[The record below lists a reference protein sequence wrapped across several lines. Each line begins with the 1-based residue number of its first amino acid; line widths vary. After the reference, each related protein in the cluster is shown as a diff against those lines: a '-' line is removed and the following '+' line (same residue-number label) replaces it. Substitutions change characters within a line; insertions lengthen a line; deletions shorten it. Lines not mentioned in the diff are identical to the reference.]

1 MILILVFQLKGM
13 FLVDSLRFDT
23 LRTQRYYIIPPSI
36 IPPKDYQRYY
46 IIPPKDYSFSP
57 GDIVLVRLS
66 GNLPIEYTTV
76 VDYNGKIPIYSP
88 TGKILF
94 EITISDMNYDSALT
108 YLNRTISPSLKDYN
122 VSLFLVSPSVF
133 PVRFEGEVFGH
144 SEIYVNGLTR
154 LHEILKFA
162 PLKPNASRDIFEITL
177 NHKRDTVNILPLYRD
192 GDIYSSPLLKP
203 NSIIKVF
210 PDSSFCWVLFGGISQ
225 VNCREGEDVLTV
237 FRRATFADPKVK
249 PVDIKVRR
257 GKFKDKLDVG
267 DTLVPIFGF
276 DSVIVSGY
284 VNKPSSI
291 PYMNMATVS
300 YYISQAGGFKDN
312 VVLGKYTVIGL
323 DGKVK
328 KVKEDYVPLPGE
340 VIFVEKSHL
349 RDYLFFASTVLGMAI
364 SLLNTYLILTT
375 R

>member
-1 MILILVFQLKGM
+1 MIPILVFQIKGV
-13 FLVDSLRFDT
+13 FLFDSLRFDT
-23 LRTQRYYIIPPSI
+23 LRTQRYYIIPP
-36 IPPKDYQRYY
+36 KDYT
-46 IIPPKDYSFSP
+46 FSP

-66 GNLPIEYTTV
+66 GNLPVEYTTV
-76 VDYNGKIPIYSP
+76 VDYNGRIPLYSP

-94 EITISDMNYDSALT
+94 EIKISDMIYDSVLI
-108 YLNRTISPSLKDYN
+108 YLNRIIASSLRGYN
-122 VSLFLVSPSVF
+122 VSLFLVSSSVF
-133 PVRFEGEVFGH
+133 PVRFEGEVFGY

-154 LHEILKFA
+154 LHEILKFV

-177 NHKRDTVNILPLYRD
+177 NHKRDTVSLLPLYRD

-225 VNCREGEDVLTV
+225 VNCREGEDALTV

-249 PVDIKVRR
+249 PIDIKVRR

-267 DTLVPIFGF
+267 DTIVPIFGF

-291 PYMNMATVS
+291 PYISMATVS

-328 KVKEDYVPLPGE
+328 KVKGDYVPLPGE

-349 RDYLFFASTVLGMAI
+349 RDYLFLASTVLGMAI
-364 SLLNTYLILTT
+364 SILNTYLILTT

>member
-13 FLVDSLRFDT
+13 FLVDSFRFDT
-23 LRTQRYYIIPPSI
+23 LRTQRYYIIPP
-36 IPPKDYQRYY
+36 KDYT
-46 IIPPKDYSFSP
+46 FSP

-66 GNLPIEYTTV
+66 GNIPLEYTTV
-76 VDYNGKIPIYSP
+76 VDYNGRIPLYSP

-94 EITISDMNYDSALT
+94 EITIADMSYDSVLI
-108 YLNRTISPSLKDYN
+108 YLNRTISPSLKGYK
-122 VSLFLVSPSVF
+122 VSLFLISPSVF
-133 PVRFEGEVFGH
+133 PVRFEGEVFGY

-154 LHEILKFA
+154 LHEILKFV
-162 PLKPNASRDIFEITL
+162 PLKPNGSRDIFEINL
-177 NHKRDTVNILPLYRD
+177 NHKRDTVNLLPLYRD

-225 VNCREGEDVLTV
+225 VNCREGEDALTV

-257 GKFKDKLDVG
+257 GKFKEKLDVG
-267 DTLVPIFGF
+267 DTLVPVFGF

-291 PYMNMATVS
+291 PYINMATVS

-328 KVKEDYVPLPGE
+328 KVKGDYVPLPGE

-349 RDYLFFASTVLGMAI
+349 RDYLLFASTVLGTVI

>member
-1 MILILVFQLKGM
+1 MIPILVFQIKGM
-13 FLVDSLRFDT
+13 FLFDSLRFDT
-23 LRTQRYYIIPPSI
+23 LRTQRYYIIPP
-36 IPPKDYQRYY
+36 KDYT
-46 IIPPKDYSFSP
+46 FSP

-66 GNLPIEYTTV
+66 GNLPVEYTTV
-76 VDYNGKIPIYSP
+76 VDYNGRIPLYSP

-94 EITISDMNYDSALT
+94 EIKISDMIYDSVLI
-108 YLNRTISPSLKDYN
+108 YLNRIIASSLRGYN
-122 VSLFLVSPSVF
+122 VSLFLVSSSVF
-133 PVRFEGEVFGH
+133 PVRFEGEVFGY

-154 LHEILKFA
+154 LHEILKFV

-177 NHKRDTVNILPLYRD
+177 NHKRDTVSLLPLYRD

-225 VNCREGEDVLTV
+225 VNCREGEDALTV

-249 PVDIKVRR
+249 PIDIKVRR

-267 DTLVPIFGF
+267 DTIVPIFGF

-291 PYMNMATVS
+291 PYISMATVS

-328 KVKEDYVPLPGE
+328 KVKGDYVPLPGE

-349 RDYLFFASTVLGMAI
+349 RDYLFLASTVLGMAI
-364 SLLNTYLILTT
+364 SILNTYLILTT